1 MADKKK
7 LTDNQISA
15 LSLFY
20 GGASVLT
27 QNALDKGD
35 KLTLEEAIQAIR
47 TIHVGATLTGLQMS
61 ADLSFNEV
69 YMDEKNDGRNDA
81 PSLDMPPIHDTFE
94 ADVVDLN
101 EYKAKGGLLN

>member
-69 YMDEKNDGRNDA
+69 YMDEKNDGRNDEIP
-81 PSLDMPPIHDTFE
+81 PSLDAEI
-94 ADVVDLN
+94 VDLN
-101 EYKAKGGLLN
+101 EYRAKGGLLN

>member
-1 MADKKK
+1 MADAKKK

-35 KLTLEEAIQAIR
+35 KLTLEEAIRAIR

-69 YMDEKNDGRNDA
+69 YMDEQNDGRNDA
-81 PSLDMPPIHDTFE
+81 PSLE
-94 ADVVDLN
+94 ADVVDLEAYRKN
-101 EYKAKGGLLN
+101 GGLLN

>member
-35 KLTLEEAIQAIR
+35 KVAIM
-47 TIHVGATLTGLQMS
+47 LPTGREFFAAFFGVLLAGS
-61 ADLSFNEV
+61 VPVPLYPPA
-69 YMDEKNDGRNDA
+69 R
-81 PSLDMPPIHDTFE
+81 PSQPSS
-94 ADVVDLN
+94 
-101 EYKAKGGLLN
+101 